1 MDKEQLKQYMYD
13 YVKEH
18 KEIPIYQLEDL
29 FEELDYA
36 FKGKAS
42 VSHDI
47 DNNIVFWS
55 GWNEMTMHA
64 LIELV
69 KGEQLDLVYRSSY
82 VMRYLL
88 DGRVPNLPL
97 AISYPE
103 YEQQTQ
109 VPSWLPMLLRVT
121 NKGVE

>member
-1 MDKEQLKQYMYD
+1 MNKEQLKQYMYD

-29 FEELDYA
+29 FKELDHDY
-36 FKGKAS
+36 KGKTS
-42 VSHDI
+42 VTHDQ
-47 DNNIVFWS
+47 DKNIVFWS
-55 GWNEMTMHA
+55 GWNKLTMYA

-69 KGEQLDLVYRSSY
+69 KGEHLDLIYRASY

-97 AISYPE
+97 SITYPE
-103 YEQQTQ
+103 YGQQTE
-109 VPSWLPMLLRVT
+109 VPSWVPMLLRVT
-121 NKGVE
+121 K

>member
-1 MDKEQLKQYMYD
+1 MDKEKLKKYIYD

-29 FEELDYA
+29 FKELDYD

-42 VSHDI
+42 VTCDI
-47 DNNIVFWS
+47 DKNVVFWS
-55 GWNEMTMHA
+55 GWNEMTMGV

-69 KGEQLDLVYRSSY
+69 KGEKLDLVYRTSY

-103 YEQQTQ
+103 YEQQTEL
-109 VPSWLPMLLRVT
+109 PSWLPMLLRVT

>member
-1 MDKEQLKQYMYD
+1 MDKEKLKQYIYD

-29 FEELDYA
+29 FKELDYD

-42 VSHDI
+42 VTHDI
-47 DNNIVFWS
+47 DKNIVFWS
-55 GWNEMTMHA
+55 GWNKLTMYA

-69 KGEQLDLVYRSSY
+69 KGEQLDLVYRASY

-88 DGRVPNLPL
+88 DGRVPSLPL
-97 AISYPE
+97 SITYPE
-103 YEQQTQ
+103 YGQQTE
-109 VPSWLPMLLRVT
+109 VPSWVPMLLRVT
-121 NKGVE
+121 K

>member
-1 MDKEQLKQYMYD
+1 MDKEKLKKYVYD

-29 FEELDYA
+29 FKELEYDY
-36 FKGKAS
+36 KGKVS
-42 VSHDI
+42 VTHDQ
-47 DNNIVFWS
+47 DKNIVFWS
-55 GWNEMTMHA
+55 GWNEMTMRA

-69 KGEQLDLVYRSSY
+69 KGEQLDLVYRGSY

-88 DGRVPNLPL
+88 DGRVPSLPL
-97 AISYPE
+97 AITYPVDG
-103 YEQQTQ
+103 QQTE
-109 VPSWLPMLLRVT
+109 VPSWLPMLLRLT

>member
-1 MDKEQLKQYMYD
+1 MEKEQLKQYMYD

-29 FEELDYA
+29 FKELEHDY
-36 FKGKAS
+36 KGKTS
-42 VSHDI
+42 VTHDQ
-47 DNNIVFWS
+47 DKNIVFWS
-55 GWNEMTMHA
+55 GWNEMTMRA

-97 AISYPE
+97 AINYPE
-103 YEQQTQ
+103 YEQQTE

-121 NKGVE
+121 NKGDE

>member
-1 MDKEQLKQYMYD
+1 MEKEQLKQYMYD

-29 FEELDYA
+29 FKELGYN

-42 VSHDI
+42 VTHDI
-47 DNNIVFWS
+47 DKNIVFWS
-55 GWNEMTMHA
+55 GWNEMTMRA

-69 KGEQLDLVYRSSY
+69 KGEQLDLVYRGSY

-97 AISYPE
+97 AISYPVDG
-103 YEQQTQ
+103 QQTE
-109 VPSWLPMLLRVT
+109 VPSWVPMLLKVSK
-121 NKGVE
+121 KGEK

>member
-1 MDKEQLKQYMYD
+1 MEKEQLKQYMYD

-29 FEELDYA
+29 FKELEHDY
-36 FKGKAS
+36 KGKTS
-42 VSHDI
+42 VTHDQ
-47 DNNIVFWS
+47 DKNIVFWS
-55 GWNEMTMHA
+55 GWNEMTMRA

-69 KGEQLDLVYRSSY
+69 KGEQLDLVYRGSY

-97 AISYPE
+97 EISYPVDG
-103 YEQQTQ
+103 QQTE
-109 VPSWLPMLLRVT
+109 VPSWVPMLLRVT
-121 NKGVE
+121 K